1 MAEAEA
7 SQADLFGELEKN
19 DVKVD
24 KKKAEEMKESIL
36 NDKGSVSYLG
46 VGVHE
51 VFIQTIELV
60 QAKTGTLG
68 MKFTVENDEGKN
80 DVTMWLSEAA
90 LPYTIENVSRLV
102 VHAAEPEKKDAARNY
117 MSTVISAKELFTV
130 AQEKLIQAQCWL
142 SVREAQDGSTYTNKN
157 GEEKPSLERRL
168 LSWKPKETAT
178 QSVAKAT
185 GGEVTADKDIL
196 GNLPF

>member
-1 MAEAEA
+1 MAEAEVT
-7 SQADLFGELEKN
+7 QADLFGELEKN

-36 NDKGSVSYLG
+36 NDKGSASYLG

-90 LPYTIENVSRLV
+90 LPYTIENVSRLI

-168 LSWKPKETAT
+168 LSWKPKETPT